1 MYAENVRFAVRGHI
15 SGNILNIFLKR
26 VNNKKALVLQG
37 PFLSPFKR
45 RSYYAFF

>member
-15 SGNILNIFLKR
+15 SGIFYLFFTSRIK
-26 VNNKKALVLQG
+26 NKKALVLQG
-37 PFLSPFKR
+37 LFLSPFKR